1 MEHDF
6 IVEPNG
12 CIDYE
17 RDRFRFYFLGHRNRI
32 SPGACTYMANQ
43 TKFIQAISALFLT
56 WLKLAGTGRR
66 WFRLGAS
73 RGRREVGRPDV
84 FLGPHEQGIGGIG
97 PTTQRRGGPPY
108 ALMVPMLHGPGGR
121 TKSPPRP
128 LQPSC
133 CEHCASPY
141 LRTCTQ
147 EEGGHRD
154 RRTAST
160 PAMAAAAAKNI
171 AKKSAS
177 YAHANPRL
185 SKDTSAIMVSSR
197 TLASNPCPPLFRE
210 HTLAL
215 SRMSISRR
223 QIKVIADEVRS
234 FLPYLGQT
242 RNDAPSAL

>member
-1 MEHDF
+1 ML
-6 IVEPNG
+6 P
-12 CIDYE
+12 
-17 RDRFRFYFLGHRNRI
+17 
-32 SPGACTYMANQ
+32 
-43 TKFIQAISALFLT
+43 
-56 WLKLAGTGRR
+56 
-66 WFRLGAS
+66 
-73 RGRREVGRPDV
+73 
-84 FLGPHEQGIGGIG
+84 
-97 PTTQRRGGPPY
+97 
-108 ALMVPMLHGPGGR
+108 MVPMLHGPEGR
-121 TKSPPRP
+121 TSRLPGHLTTEGRTRAWPSFLADEGAPQPARHKRLHLASLQAPISSPAAVVARGPQRA
-128 LQPSC
+128 PS
-133 CEHCASPY
+133 

-185 SKDTSAIMVSSR
+185 NKETSAIIVSSR

-215 SRMSISRR
+215 SRMNRGERGAACVPINCRKPPASTLSAGSISRR